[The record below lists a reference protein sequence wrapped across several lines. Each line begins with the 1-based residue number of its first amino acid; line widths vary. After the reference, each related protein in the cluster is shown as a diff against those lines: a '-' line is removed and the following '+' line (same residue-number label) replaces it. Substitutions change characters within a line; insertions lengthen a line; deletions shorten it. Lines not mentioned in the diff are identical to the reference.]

1 MIYYYDNLQRKEMSA
16 MYQPRQRG
24 MRGNGMVS
32 DMETRCLAGV
42 GGLLSVRRH
51 GAILVPQAGWQSGGT
66 VKPPRVFQG
75 HNTKNPLNKGSPS
88 DFSHGLRAR
97 AGAGAHLRT
106 PKQLK
111 TACSL

>member
-1 MIYYYDNLQRKEMSA
+1 
-16 MYQPRQRG
+16 MYQPRQRRISG
-24 MRGNGMVS
+24 YGMVS
-32 DMETRCLAGV
+32 DLETRCVAGV

-51 GAILVPQAGWQSGGT
+51 RAILVPQAGWQSGGT

-75 HNTKNPLNKGSPS
+75 RSTKNPLNKGSPTV
-88 DFSHGLRAR
+88 FPHGMRAR